1 MKHKAL
7 CARHHYLMSRNPDD
21 MKYLIEAGIK
31 EDFTMCYADGGGYR
45 LGTCRAVHW
54 INPQSMEVTDLVL
67 HPMLATEGKLYP
79 KEYMGMSTEEII
91 SFFDRQF
98 KRICQENGELTVLFH
113 NTSFDDMSV
122 YPYKELYKSIIEL
135 LCEERF
141 HETNNNMQCI

>member
-91 SFFDRQF
+91 SFLIGSLNVYVKKMENLLYYFIIHHLM
-98 KRICQENGELTVLFH
+98 ICQFIRIRNYI
-113 NTSFDDMSV
+113 S
-122 YPYKELYKSIIEL
+122 L
-135 LCEERF
+135 L
-141 HETNNNMQCI
+141 